1 MQWHCASQFQG
12 QLYMFLNCGQRLRG
26 ILLINITFVYQHC
39 YSFMPV
45 SRGCMTSF
53 NGSLGKLSRSME
65 AVKAQGSYKMELEV
79 GPETKVVPLL

>member
-1 MQWHCASQFQG
+1 
-12 QLYMFLNCGQRLRG
+12 MFLNCGQRLRG